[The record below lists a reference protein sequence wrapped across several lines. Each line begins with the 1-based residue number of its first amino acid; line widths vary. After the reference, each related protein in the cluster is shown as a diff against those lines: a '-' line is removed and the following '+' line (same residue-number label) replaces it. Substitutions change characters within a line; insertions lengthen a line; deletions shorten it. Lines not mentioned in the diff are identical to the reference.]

1 MIFGKKNIYNSKLN
15 IFMERIASMFFHSRT
30 QAHIFHTRVKGPGS
44 FAAHTALQAYY
55 EGIVPLI
62 DGLVEGYQGQYGLIE
77 YKEVNGV
84 DNDASVENMVKY
96 FDNLCKFLDKERKE
110 PKLQMS
116 WLQNDLDNVASL
128 LYSTKYKL
136 INLQ

>member
-1 MIFGKKNIYNSKLN
+1 
-15 IFMERIASMFFHSRT
+15 MERIASMFFHSRT
-30 QAHIFHTRVKGPGS
+30 QAHIFHTRVTGEGS
-44 FAAHTALQAYY
+44 LAAHTALQAYY

-62 DGLVEGYQGQYGLIE
+62 DGLVEAYQGQYGLIE
-77 YKEVNGV
+77 YKEVNGI
-84 DNDASVENMVKY
+84 DNDASKENMVKY

-128 LYSTKYKL
+128 LYSKKYKL

>member
-1 MIFGKKNIYNSKLN
+1 MGRAIFIRT
-15 IFMERIASMFFHSRT
+15 IDRHIMERIASMFFHSRT
-30 QAHIFHTRVKGPGS
+30 QAHIFHTRVTGEGS
-44 FAAHTALQAYY
+44 DAAHRALQAYY

-62 DGLVEGYQGQYGLIE
+62 DGVIETYQGQYGLIE
-77 YKEVNGV
+77 YKEVNGI
-84 DNDASVENMVKY
+84 DNDASKENIIRY
-96 FDNLCKFLDKERKE
+96 FDNLCKFLAKERKE

-116 WLQNDLDNVASL
+116 WLQNDLDNIASL

>member
-1 MIFGKKNIYNSKLN
+1 
-15 IFMERIASMFFHSRT
+15 MERIASMFFHSRT
-30 QAHIFHTRVKGPGS
+30 QAHIFHTRVTGEGS
-44 FAAHTALQAYY
+44 DAAHRALQAYY

-62 DGLVEGYQGQYGLIE
+62 DGVIETYQGQYGLIE
-77 YKEVNGV
+77 YKEVSGV
-84 DNDASVENMVKY
+84 DNDASKENMIKY

-110 PKLQMS
+110 AKLQMS
-116 WLQNDLDNVASL
+116 WLQNDLDNIASL

>member
-1 MIFGKKNIYNSKLN
+1 
-15 IFMERIASMFFHSRT
+15 MERIASMFLHSRT
-30 QAHIFHTRVKGPGS
+30 QAHIFHTRVTGEGS

-62 DGLVEGYQGQYGLIE
+62 DGLVEAYQGQYGLIE

-84 DNDASVENMVKY
+84 DNDASKENMVKY

>member
-1 MIFGKKNIYNSKLN
+1 
-15 IFMERIASMFFHSRT
+15 MERIASMFFHSRT

-44 FAAHTALQAYY
+44 FAAHTALQSYY
-55 EGIVPLI
+55 EGIIPLM
-62 DGLVEGYQGQYGLIE
+62 DGLIETYQGQYGLIE

-84 DNDASVENMVKY
+84 DNDASLENMVKY

-110 PKLQMS
+110 SKLQMS